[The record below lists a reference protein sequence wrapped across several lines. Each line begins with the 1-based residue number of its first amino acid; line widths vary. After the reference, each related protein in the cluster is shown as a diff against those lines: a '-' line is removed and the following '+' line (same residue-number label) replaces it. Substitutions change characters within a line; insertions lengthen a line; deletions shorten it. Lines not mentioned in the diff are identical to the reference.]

1 MQGYILNIFLR
12 LFLVVLS
19 GYISSPL
26 MQIINQEHK
35 KLPEDLDYYS
45 MTTLCH
51 EAREKLSK
59 VHLLSLSHAHTNVA
73 FFSLLICTL
82 LTLVWSKR
90 YIKLRFCSSEFD
102 K

>member
-1 MQGYILNIFLR
+1 
-12 LFLVVLS
+12 
-19 GYISSPL
+19 

-59 VHLLSLSHAHTNVA
+59 VHLLSLSYTYKCGILQ
-73 FFSLLICTL
+73 S
-82 LTLVWSKR
+82 
-90 YIKLRFCSSEFD
+90 FD
-102 K
+102 L

>member
-1 MQGYILNIFLR
+1 
-12 LFLVVLS
+12 
-19 GYISSPL
+19 

-59 VHLLSLSHAHTNVA
+59 VHLLSLSYTYKCGILQSFDLSTSHI
-73 FFSLLICTL
+73 SLVKKIH
-82 LTLVWSKR
+82 
-90 YIKLRFCSSEFD
+90 
-102 K
+102 

>member
-12 LFLVVLS
+12 LFLIVLS
-19 GYISSPL
+19 GYISSLL

-59 VHLLSLSHAHTNVA
+59 VHLLSLSYTYKCGILQSFDLYTSHI
-73 FFSLLICTL
+73 SLVKKI
-82 LTLVWSKR
+82 
-90 YIKLRFCSSEFD
+90 Y
-102 K
+102 